1 MKKQYEVMY
10 IIRPNVEGDA
20 LKDIVDRVNNIFTSN
35 ESDILELKEMGL
47 KDLAYEIDHHKK
59 GYYVW
64 LLVDAT
70 QEAVN
75 EFNRLIRINEQVIRF
90 IVVKAGE

>member
-1 MKKQYEVMY
+1 MKTKYEVMY
-10 IIRPNVEGDA
+10 IIRPNVEA
-20 LKDIVDRVNNIFTSN
+20 EQVKNVVERFNNIFTSHA
-35 ESDILELKEMGL
+35 SDVLELKEMGL

-70 QEAVN
+70 QDAVE
-75 EFNRLIRINEQVIRF
+75 EFNRLIRINEQVMRF
-90 IVVKAGE
+90 IVIKAGE

>member
-10 IIRPNVEGDA
+10 IIRPNVEGEVI
-20 LKDIVDRVNNIFTSN
+20 KQIIDRFNNVFTSHDSN
-35 ESDILELKEMGL
+35 VVELKQIGL
-47 KDLAYEIDHHKK
+47 KDLAYEIDHNKK

-64 LLVDAT
+64 LSVEAT
-70 QEAVN
+70 NEAID
-75 EFNRLIRINEQVIRF
+75 EFNRVVRINEQVMRF